1 MRWFYAFLLCWYG
14 VGAAVAQEL
23 PEPLQRIL
31 NGHSIP
37 AENLSLLVQGVAADV
52 PVVSHYSQVPRN
64 PASAI
69 KLLTT
74 WVALDEL
81 GPTYTWPTEVYF
93 LGGWDGHR
101 LDGDLGIKG
110 YGDPYLVTEELWKL
124 LNTLRRIGLEEIRGD
139 LVIDASYF
147 DGNSGDPGAF
157 DRQPYRTYNV
167 LPDALLVNFK
177 AVRFQ
182 FLEDSEA
189 QEVRISADPWPSN
202 LNIRNELELVGGPCR
217 GFQAGISFDLRDVA
231 TGATAFFSGQFP
243 AACGP
248 YSLSRS
254 VLRHDTYVYGVF
266 ETLWRQLGGQIRGG
280 SRREVINDGAEPAL
294 TWRSRP
300 LAEVIRSINKFSN
313 NVMTRQLLY
322 TMAAEAYGA
331 PGTEAGG
338 IEFIKTYLRQQ
349 GLDPMTL
356 VLDNGAG
363 LSRRTRIS
371 ATLLADVLL
380 LAARSSFNPEYLAS
394 LSLGGLDGTTRT
406 RFRRGAAA
414 GNMHVK
420 TGRLDHVSALAG
432 YVHAASGET
441 YVVVVML
448 NSPDAHRGPGEELQD
463 ALVRWVH
470 ALP

>member
-1 MRWFYAFLLCWYG
+1 MRWLYALILCCYG
-14 VGAAVAQEL
+14 TCAAVAQEL

-31 NGHSIP
+31 SGHAIP
-37 AENLSLLVQGVAADV
+37 AESLSLLVQAVDADE
-52 PVVSHYSQVPRN
+52 PVVSHFPQTPRN
-64 PASAI
+64 PASTI

-74 WVALDEL
+74 WVALEEL

-93 LGGWDGHR
+93 LGDWDGHS

-110 YGDPYLVTEELWKL
+110 YGDPSLVTEEFWKL
-124 LNTLRRIGLEEIRGD
+124 LNSLRRTGLSEIRGD

-147 DGNSGDPGAF
+147 DGNGGDPGAF
-157 DRQPYRTYNV
+157 DGQPYRTYNV

-182 FLEDSEA
+182 FVEDPRTRG
-189 QEVRISADPWPSN
+189 VLISTDPWLSN
-202 LNIRNELELVGGPCR
+202 LDIRNELQLVDGPCR
-217 GFQAGISFDLRDVA
+217 GYQAGISFDLRDAV
-231 TGATAFFSGQFP
+231 TGRTVVFSGQFP
-243 AACGP
+243 AACGR

-254 VLRHDTYVYGVF
+254 VLQHDTYAYGVF
-266 ETLWRQLGGQIRGG
+266 ETLWRQLGGQLGGGLRRDVIR
-280 SRREVINDGAEPAL
+280 DDAEPVL

-322 TMAAEAYGA
+322 TLAAEVSGP
-331 PGTEAGG
+331 PGTETGG
-338 IEFIKTYLRQQ
+338 VDFIKTYLQQQ
-349 GLDPMTL
+349 GLNPGTL

-371 ATLLADVLL
+371 AALLADILL
-380 LAARSSFNPEYLAS
+380 LAARSPHSPEYLAS
-394 LSLGGLDGTTRT
+394 LSLGGLDGTTRG
-406 RFRRGAAA
+406 RFGRVAVPGS
-414 GNMHVK
+414 MHIK

-432 YVHAASGET
+432 YVHAASAKT
-441 YVVVVML
+441 YVVVAML
-448 NSPDAHRGPGEELQD
+448 NAPEVHRGPGEELQD

-470 ALP
+470 AQL